1 MEDKDRV
8 AVQVGRLVDTGSA
21 AGRRILSSR
30 EDDGADQALAHDLI
44 GCAAASRRGDAGRR
58 FAHQQIVGLAADA
71 IGLQVRGILEMRQRR
86 SARAVGDGLRH
97 RVADAVLP
105 RVQRESRAIQRG
117 IADRYSRQEAADD
130 ATGGAAEVILNVR
143 GVLAFARGVAH
154 LRAGA
159 VGARR
164 AGQAAIDDRECNH
177 QLARL
182 LQAPAGILEIALL
195 GLRGQRVQQARQHQR
210 HHEQHDRQLDQAE
223 TGAAR
228 EALACP
234 HQLTS
239 TTTMRSLKG
248 FFTAASTAVLTGW
261 RSKLPA
267 ALPNSR

>member
-1 MEDKDRV
+1 
-8 AVQVGRLVDTGSA
+8 
-21 AGRRILSSR
+21 
-30 EDDGADQALAHDLI
+30 
-44 GCAAASRRGDAGRR
+44 
-58 FAHQQIVGLAADA
+58 
-71 IGLQVRGILEMRQRR
+71 
-86 SARAVGDGLRH
+86 ARAVGDGLRH

-182 LQAPAGILEIALL
+182 LQAPAGILEIAPL
-195 GLRGQRVQQARQHQR
+195 GR
-210 HHEQHDRQLDQAE
+210 
-223 TGAAR
+223 
-228 EALACP
+228 ALALMLRP
-234 HQLTS
+234 VRIRMARLLLAGVRLLTVTQLVPGVQAGAVGS
-239 TTTMRSLKG
+239 
-248 FFTAASTAVLTGW
+248 AAGVVVC
-261 RSKLPA
+261 A
-267 ALPNSR
+267 AA